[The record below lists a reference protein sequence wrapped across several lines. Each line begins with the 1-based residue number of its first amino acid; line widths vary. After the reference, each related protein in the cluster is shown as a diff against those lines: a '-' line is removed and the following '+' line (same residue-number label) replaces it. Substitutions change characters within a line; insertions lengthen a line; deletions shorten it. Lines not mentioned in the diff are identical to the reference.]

1 MPDEESQTSR
11 ELIQIWTNHPSSLS
25 QHGNRQI
32 FSQHLVGGKAMLFK
46 DMKYVLAAPMA
57 QISRNH
63 LILLATLHA
72 ETERSRVS
80 FSYNFSHWISVFHVN
95 LSAKAQSLL
104 LCTGF
109 STIFCWTSPHFWWNY
124 QVFSDMKNRRSMIP
138 NLCMQKWHVFT
149 RNSNGPWVLVNP
161 VTPGSP
167 SSTGTSTWSC
177 PWRSP
182 TSTRRRSVP
191 SWKSMA
197 LVAGCVALKLVHYP
211 SLESLAHIE
220 YTICVLCMCIDFYIY
235 IYI

>member
-1 MPDEESQTSR
+1 M
-11 ELIQIWTNHPSSLS
+11 N
-25 QHGNRQI
+25 
-32 FSQHLVGGKAMLFK
+32 
-46 DMKYVLAAPMA
+46 
-57 QISRNH
+57 
-63 LILLATLHA
+63 
-72 ETERSRVS
+72 
-80 FSYNFSHWISVFHVN
+80 VFHVN

-104 LCTGF
+104 LCTGI

-124 QVFSDMKNRRSMIP
+124 QVFSDRKNRRSMIP
-138 NLCMQKWHVFT
+138 NLCMQKLHVFT

-161 VTPGSP
+161 LTPGSP

-197 LVAGCVALKLVHYP
+197 LVAGCVTLKLVHYP

-220 YTICVLCMCIDFYIY
+220 YTICVLCMCIDLYIY
-235 IYI
+235 IERERDNMYLYIQISSCIYVHTVK